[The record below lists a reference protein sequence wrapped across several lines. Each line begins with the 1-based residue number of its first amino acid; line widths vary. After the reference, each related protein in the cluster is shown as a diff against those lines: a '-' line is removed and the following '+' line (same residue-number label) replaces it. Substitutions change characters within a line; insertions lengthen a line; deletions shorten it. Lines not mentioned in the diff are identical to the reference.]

1 MMTQANKAKKFT
13 LIELLITI
21 AMIAILAAMLLPALN
36 KARDKAHQITCLNNQ
51 KQFTAAQASYAN
63 DFNDYWV
70 MTMGSRR
77 FNVVLAGEV
86 PWQTTVYL
94 PWASMVCPKTRCP
107 KDYDSDRSD
116 AFALQW
122 QGGTYGMWMPREA
135 FTDSDLN
142 RVGMIWVTDNANYQI
157 TQFAVFAVN
166 KARTPSMTYAFA
178 DSYYS
183 GWPSSVEMGGG
194 GSYIDPTTDKEQP
207 SIHFRHNDQANIG
220 FFDGHSEGMS
230 AGESRQTSNGVKKYF
245 TSSGQRIILNSL
257 Y

>member
-1 MMTQANKAKKFT
+1 MPQANKAKKFT

-36 KARDKAHQITCLNNQ
+36 KARDKAHQTTCLNNQ
-51 KQFTAAQASYAN
+51 KQFAAAQAVYAN

-70 MTMGSRR
+70 VTMGRRR

-116 AFALQW
+116 AFALEW
-122 QGGTYGMWMPREA
+122 QGGTYGMWMPRKA
-135 FTDSDLN
+135 ITYSDLN
-142 RVGMIWVTDNANYQI
+142 RVGSIWVTDNANYEI
-157 TQFAVFAVN
+157 TQFGVFAVN

-178 DSYYS
+178 DSYYH

-245 TSSGQRIILNSL
+245 TSSGQKIILNSL

>member
-1 MMTQANKAKKFT
+1 MNQSAAEKFT

-21 AMIAILAAMLLPALN
+21 AIIAILATMLLPALN
-36 KARDKAHQITCLNNQ
+36 KARDKAHQSTCLNNQ

-63 DFNDYWV
+63 DFNDFWV

-86 PWQTTVYL
+86 SWQTTVYL

-107 KDYDSDRSD
+107 KDYDATRQIILE
-116 AFALQW
+116 F
-122 QGGTYGMWMPREA
+122 QGGTYGMWMPRA
-135 FTDSDLN
+135 AITRSDLN
-142 RVGMIWVTDNANYQI
+142 RVGMIWVTDNADYTI
-157 TQFAVFAVN
+157 SQFAVFAVN
-166 KARTPSMTYAFA
+166 RAKTPSMTYAFA

-183 GWPSSVEMGGG
+183 GWDSSVEWGGG
-194 GSYIDPTTDKEQP
+194 GSYIDPTSTNSAQP

-220 FFDGHSEGMS
+220 FFDGHSKSMS
-230 AGESRQTSNGVKKYF
+230 AGESRQTSNGVMKYF
-245 TSSGQRIILNSL
+245 TSSGEQIVLSSL